1 MFYVKVIVISFYCLL
16 FVIEITDQTFDKQNA
31 R

>member
-1 MFYVKVIVISFYCLL
+1 MFYVKVIVISYHCFL
-16 FVIEITDQTFDKQNA
+16 FVIVITDKTFDKQNA